1 MIALFVLGCAM
12 QHVRSLMLD
21 QESSL
26 CSLQGNHGVLTTG
39 PPGKCHGCIYEHI
52 LQNMSSDYIMCIFPN
67 VTTYCK
73 LLLNILL

>member
-26 CSLQGNHGVLTTG
+26 CSLQGNHGVLTTRH
-39 PPGKCHGCIYEHI
+39 PGKSPIKHFR
-52 LQNMSSDYIMCIFPN
+52 SSQSATKDQTESSI
-67 VTTYCK
+67 
-73 LLLNILL
+73 